1 MVTKSTLKV
10 SVVHT
15 ETEIIESTRTV
26 TSEERRF
33 GVGNGDKEIIVTAW
47 GSDDNQNW
55 EEIESKTVEPHTYV
69 ILIAGPSHWW
79 NLKLTG
85 RATASTETSIV
96 DGYLE
101 YTEPD

>member
-1 MVTKSTLKV
+1 MVTKSRLSM
-10 SVVHT
+10 SVVQT

-33 GVGNGDKEIIVTAW
+33 GVGNGDNEIIATAW

-55 EEIESKTVEPHTYV
+55 EEIESKTVEPHAYV

-85 RATASTETSIV
+85 RTTNSGIPSSV
-96 DGYLE
+96 DAYLV
-101 YTEPD
+101 YTEP